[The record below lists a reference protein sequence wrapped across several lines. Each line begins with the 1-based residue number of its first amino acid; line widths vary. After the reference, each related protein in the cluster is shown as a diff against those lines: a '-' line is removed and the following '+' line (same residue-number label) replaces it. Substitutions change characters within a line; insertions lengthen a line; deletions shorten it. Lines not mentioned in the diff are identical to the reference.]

1 MLLCGDLPLMK
12 ALPIISKQAVV
23 LANVK
28 YVSED
33 MLFTV
38 KQKAL

>member
-12 ALPIISKQAVV
+12 ALPMISKQAVV